1 MSTRPELVGLTGVRE
16 DGVMTQQPFS
26 RPGAID
32 LSGLKRPASAPPGGG
47 VSGSAGVASGGAASG
62 SAYAVDVD
70 EQNFQTL
77 LEASMTAPVVLVFY
91 STAQAPESATMA
103 GDVATVADEYDGR
116 FLAGLIDIDASPAIA
131 QAMQIPQVPMLFV
144 LLDGRPATQPIP
156 GLLRIDEL
164 RTLFNQLG
172 QQLTAQGIT
181 GRHQPRSAP
190 APVAVDEEGVE
201 PPADPRY
208 AAAQDA
214 LGEGDVDRAVAE
226 YQKLVDANPADAE
239 AAAGLAMA
247 KVLQRTRGV
256 DLTAAREAAAANPDD
271 VDAQTLVADL
281 DMLGGHVDDAF
292 NRLIDLVRRTSDA
305 DRTKA
310 REHLLGLFA
319 AVGNDDPRVRTARQ
333 GLASALF

>member
-1 MSTRPELVGLTGVRE
+1 
-16 DGVMTQQPFS
+16 MTQQPFS

-32 LSGLKRPASAPPGGG
+32 LSGLKRPASPAPAQRPPAGAGG
-47 VSGSAGVASGGAASG
+47 AASGGAAAG
-62 SAYAVDVD
+62 SAYSVEVD
-70 EQNFQTL
+70 EQNFQAL
-77 LEASMTAPVVLVFY
+77 LEGSMTAPVVLVFY
-91 STAQAPESATMA
+91 STSQAPESAGMA
-103 GDVATVADEYDGR
+103 RDVATVADEYDGR
-116 FLAGLIDIDASPAIA
+116 FLAGLIDIDASPAIG

-156 GLLRIDEL
+156 GLLGIDEL

-181 GRHQPRSAP
+181 GRHQPRSVGA
-190 APVAVDEEGVE
+190 APVGDDDSQQPAV
-201 PPADPRY
+201 DPRY

-214 LGEGDVDRAVAE
+214 LGEGDVDKAVAE
-226 YQKLVDANPADAE
+226 YQKLVDGNPADTE

-247 KVLQRTRGV
+247 KLLQRTQGS
-256 DLTAAREAAAANPDD
+256 DLNAARTAAAASPDD

-305 DRTKA
+305 DRNKA

-319 AVGNDDPRVRTARQ
+319 AVGNDDPRVIKAR
-333 GLASALF
+333 GNLASALF